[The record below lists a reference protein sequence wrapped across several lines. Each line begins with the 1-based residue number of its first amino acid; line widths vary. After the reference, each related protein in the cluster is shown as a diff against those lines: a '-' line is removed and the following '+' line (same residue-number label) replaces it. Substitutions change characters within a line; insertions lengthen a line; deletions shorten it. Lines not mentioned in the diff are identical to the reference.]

1 MPQMANIVVK
11 SGNGTTDVTLN
22 QLSAA
27 SGDGGLAQWRGS
39 AASPALASNLRC
51 KSGWNKART
60 VRQVELTGDMP
71 VIASVAGVDQI
82 VARIS
87 MRTTFQV
94 PMAAPSISA
103 KDAAAVLTNALA
115 STLIKEVIETGF
127 APT

>member
-11 SGNGTTDVTLN
+11 SGNGTTDVTLT

-27 SGDGGLAQWRGS
+27 SGDGGLAQWRGA

-71 VIASVAGVDQI
+71 VIATVAGVDQI

-94 PMAAPSISA
+94 PMAAPNTSA